1 MKNSFIHKI
10 CSFTLAFSF
19 CLFSIGVPV
28 ILGACPMM
36 SSANSSHAC
45 CLQNNSDLGT
55 TVHSALHSSCCKA
68 GSVAAER
75 NTNEFLQSK
84 ESHCNPVSPFV
95 FLIESSSTFS
105 IRNLCFT
112 SVANHSPPFVL
123 NDIPVRVSSLL
134 L

>member
-10 CSFTLAFSF
+10 CSLTLALSF

-28 ILGACPMM
+28 LIGACPMM
-36 SSANSSHAC
+36 SSAGASHAC
-45 CLQNNSDLGT
+45 CLQNNSDHLT

-68 GSVAAER
+68 GSIAAER

-84 ESHCNPVSPFV
+84 ESHCNPVPCVLFIVESPNV
-95 FLIESSSTFS
+95 FSLH
-105 IRNLCFT
+105 NLCFT
-112 SVANHSPPFVL
+112 SLTDHSPPFVL